1 MSELDKLQ
9 FIPESG
15 AKRMRPM
22 VSGRSDWCISCL
34 VAWGV
39 PIPAFYHKDTNE
51 VLMDEAIITHFT
63 EIVRKRGCDAWWEME
78 VEELLPEEHKAVNG
92 DYARGLHHGRV
103 VRFWKLVGGRRA
115 NRADSRSRR
124 TCTWRVATNTAD
136 GSSRAFSRASL
147 PRVRARIR
155 LF

>member
-22 VSGRSDWCISCL
+22 VSGRSDWCISRQR
-34 VAWGV
+34 AWGV

-63 EIVRKRGCDAWWEME
+63 EIIRKRGCDAWWEME
-78 VEELLPEEHKAVNG
+78 VEELLPEEHKAKAG
-92 DYARGLHHGRV
+92 DYVRGSDTMDV
-103 VRFWKLVGGRRA
+103 WF
-115 NRADSRSRR
+115 DS
-124 TCTWRVATNTAD
+124 
-136 GSSRAFSRASL
+136 GSSWAGVCLLYTSPSPRDKRQSRMPSSA
-147 PRVRARIR
+147 
-155 LF
+155 